1 LKSASQVVAQ
11 ALDLLRHKLTEL
23 EKADTAPL
31 RDIRGALEPFTERV
45 AEYAVAEVSSLLC
58 QAVLVGCGKHHN
70 VRIEC
75 VLHQPRA
82 ERSTG
87 MAVSTNMMRLPWA
100 SCNACCNMCQRTT
113 EDGRHSS
120 FSVFCT
126 SSGMNR

>member
-75 VLHQPRA
+75 VLRQPRA

-87 MAVSTNMMRLPWA
+87 MAPAAVASTQLPETKRGICVSTV
-100 SCNACCNMCQRTT
+100 SIVC
-113 EDGRHSS
+113 GRA
-120 FSVFCT
+120 
-126 SSGMNR
+126 R